1 MTKLRAIF
9 AALDQRQPILAR
21 LGWVMLI
28 IVVLCLMAAMI
39 DGRTIKGVSVWVK
52 PAKFAAS
59 FVAWFWTMAWAWGV
73 LAPTA
78 RNSWVARI
86 VLWGSVLAAILE
98 QAWILLRAALGQPSH
113 FATDRLGEIAY
124 RLMGFG
130 AMTLVLLAFLLG
142 LLVLLRGDQQQAL
155 NWRLAVGL
163 GLAISGILGGITG
176 ATISS
181 VTTPYI
187 GGTMTDAANFAPFF
201 WSRDGGD
208 LRAAHFLAV
217 HAMQALPALVLALR
231 IASPAP
237 RPAAVGLAACVWV
250 ALTAGAY
257 AAAFAGMSLSP

>member
-1 MTKLRAIF
+1 MTKLRALF
-9 AALDQRQPILAR
+9 VALDQRQPILAR

-39 DGRTIKGVSVWVK
+39 DGRRINGVSVWVK

-73 LAPTA
+73 LAPAA
-78 RNSWVARI
+78 RNGWVARI
-86 VLWGSVLAAILE
+86 VLWGTVLAAIFE
-98 QAWILLRAALGQPSH
+98 QAWILLRAGLGQPSH

-124 RLMGFG
+124 RLMGLG
-130 AMTLVLLAFLLG
+130 AMTLVFLAFLLG
-142 LLVLLRGDQQQAL
+142 VLVLLRGDQQQAL

-176 ATISS
+176 AKISS
-181 VTTPYI
+181 MTTPYV

-217 HAMQALPALVLALR
+217 HAMQALPAFVLLGR
-231 IASPAP
+231 SVTPAG
-237 RPAAVGLAACVWV
+237 VGLAACAWI
-250 ALTAGAY
+250 ALTVGAY
-257 AAAFAGMSLSP
+257 AAAFAGISLSP